1 MKTSRLNHFL
11 FSACLTLLLVS
22 PVVHAEIYKWVDA
35 NGQTHYSEKKEDA
48 GKTEAV
54 ELKVK
59 KSTPASTPSSP
70 SWQEQERL
78 LQQRQAQK
86 QADEMA
92 KPPVDKRPKSLSGAR
107 VGDTDE
113 SRCNFARDILS
124 GAIQRMNSKT
134 DQNDRDIA
142 QNDIRAY
149 CH

>member
-1 MKTSRLNHFL
+1 MKIRRLNRL
-11 FSACLTLLLVS
+11 LISACLALLLAS
-22 PVVHAEIYKWVDA
+22 PAVHAEIYKWVDA

-48 GKTEAV
+48 GKTDVV

-59 KSTPASTPSSP
+59 KSTQTTTQTSP
-70 SWQEQERL
+70 TWQEQERL

-124 GAIQRMNSKT
+124 GAIQRMHSKT